1 MLNHLTL
8 SLLTLNYATQVLSQF
23 SEEGVKYANRCE
35 TCKIMTREMQEALEE
50 TGKNKEK
57 IEVGRFTINEK
68 KTKKIIYQK
77 SELRFIEVYE
87 QTCKKINDYQM
98 HKERKGSLRF
108 EKGMSETFKTLHALK
123 DRGVKVDL
131 GMPEDMWDETP
142 AEVTNMVKLC
152 DQVLGE
158 DFYEEAIQEWYYD
171 DNNFGRTLQDYFCR
185 DVFLTKDGDDTS
197 CLDEVWTGKEKVNA
211 DESSLTEEE
220 IQRQAQEQAEAEKD
234 EL

>member
-1 MLNHLTL
+1 MKFALTCITILALNKT
-8 SLLTLNYATQVLSQF
+8 SAQF
-23 SEEGVKYANRCE
+23 SEEGVKYADRCE
-35 TCKIMTREMQEALEE
+35 TCKILTREMQEALEE

-87 QTCKKINDYQM
+87 QTCAKIKDYQM

-108 EKGMSETFKTLHALK
+108 EKGMSETFSTLHALK

-158 DFYEEAIQEWYYD
+158 DIYEEALQNWYFD
-171 DNNFGRTLQDYFCR
+171 DKNFDRSLQDYFCR
-185 DVFLTKDGDDTS
+185 DVFLTKKGDDTS
-197 CLDEVWTGKEKVNA
+197 CLDEVWTGKEKVNS
-211 DESSLTEEE
+211 DENSLTSEE
-220 IQRQAQEQAEAEKD
+220 IEQQAREQAEAERD